1 MNTQDK
7 NIPLLDCPVDYL
19 IGDASGKVMNEYG
32 RFPCKIKCGVFAL
45 LVRGTAKAT
54 INITQY
60 NCSQNDVLIL
70 EPGSFMLIHEC
81 SEDALVHYI
90 LFSSSF
96 LDKNT
101 FGGRLSLS
109 ALGLTSPILH
119 LQQEHADV
127 FMSLVNLLNQAS
139 NCMPSLLSSDKMVY
153 VLNILKL
160 TYANFAA
167 TSKEAAIRP
176 ADRKQEIYQDYCQL
190 VLKHYQEWHHVSE
203 YADAMRITLPHLC
216 STIRQV
222 SERTAGDIIIDAIL
236 TDAKAQ
242 LKITTLQIKE
252 IALSLGFD
260 NVAFFNR
267 FFKSHTGVTPKTY
280 RNS

>member
-1 MNTQDK
+1 MQEK

-32 RFPCKIKCGVFAL
+32 RFPCKIDCGVFAL
-45 LVRGTAKAT
+45 LVRGTARAT
-54 INITQY
+54 INITEY
-60 NCSQNDVLIL
+60 NCKQNDVLIL

-90 LFSSSF
+90 LFSGAF

-109 ALGLTSPILH
+109 SLGLTSPILH
-119 LQQEHADV
+119 LQQEQADV

-139 NCMPSLLSSDKMVY
+139 NCMPSMLSSEKMVY

-160 TYANFAA
+160 TYANY
-167 TSKEAAIRP
+167 TQNNSGVTIRP
-176 ADRKQEIYQDYCQL
+176 QDRKQEIYQDYCQL

-203 YADAMRITLPHLC
+203 YADAMRLTLPHLC

-242 LKITTLQIKE
+242 LKITNLQIKE
-252 IALSLGFD
+252 IALTLGFD

-267 FFKSHTGVTPKTY
+267 FFKSHVGVTPKTY